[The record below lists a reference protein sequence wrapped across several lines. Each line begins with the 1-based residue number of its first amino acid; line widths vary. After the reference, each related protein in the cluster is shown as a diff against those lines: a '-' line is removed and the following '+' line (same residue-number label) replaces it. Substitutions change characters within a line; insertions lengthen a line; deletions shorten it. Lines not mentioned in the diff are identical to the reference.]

1 MIFKGIDSNKKSV
14 LKSVV
19 WRILGIIILAIIT
32 YIYTQQWV
40 QTTLITVIH
49 HLAFIIIFY
58 LHERAW
64 IRVRSK
70 WRHIWKAITYEII
83 LGNVVLGFVSWLI
96 TGSFLK
102 ASTITFTY
110 IPIKLAVYP
119 VYDYFWSQKVVYA
132 YVCGDILHLGHLRHL
147 LKAKKYG
154 YLIVGVLTDGAVME
168 KKSRPII
175 PFEERLEMVR
185 LLKPVDEVIPQETY
199 SPLSNIKKIKPD
211 VLIESESHKEMPAND
226 YVKSYGGKVVINP
239 YWKPQSSSKIKAKM
253 EVL

>member
-1 MIFKGIDSNKKSV
+1 MVDKKNK
-14 LKSVV
+14 LVV
-19 WRILGIIILAIIT
+19 FQGKEIRRSWHNDG
-32 YIYTQQWV
+32 W
-40 QTTLITVIH
+40 
-49 HLAFIIIFY
+49 FY
-58 LHERAW
+58 SL
-64 IRVRSK
+64 V
-70 WRHIWKAITYEII
+70 
-83 LGNVVLGFVSWLI
+83 
-96 TGSFLK
+96 
-102 ASTITFTY
+102 
-110 IPIKLAVYP
+110 
-119 VYDYFWSQKVVYA
+119 D
-132 YVCGDILHLGHLRHL
+132 
-147 LKAKKYG
+147 
-154 YLIVGVLTDGAVME
+154 IVGVLTDGAVME